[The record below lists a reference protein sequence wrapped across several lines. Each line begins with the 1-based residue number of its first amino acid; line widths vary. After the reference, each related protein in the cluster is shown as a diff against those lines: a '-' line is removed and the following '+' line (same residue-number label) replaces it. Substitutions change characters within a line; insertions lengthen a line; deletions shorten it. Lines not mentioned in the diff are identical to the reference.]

1 MCLDLIWIEVHTVVA
16 ELAAMGAAI
25 LCLFAEMLHAIRVR
39 RVAELAFG
47 PTRRPALWAIA
58 APIFRV
64 CAVAA
69 LTWGMVT
76 LILIQPKVHQAE
88 VVQDGEYKH
97 IVMVLDVSPSMR
109 LQDAGTTKDISR
121 MRRAREVMESF
132 FQRVAIE
139 QFRVS
144 VIATYTDAK
153 NVVVDTKDLE
163 VVRNILG
170 DLPMH
175 YAFSSGKTDI
185 FAGLREAFEIA
196 RPWNPKSTT
205 LILVSDGDTVPATGM
220 PKPPASIGSFLV
232 VGVGDPVKGKFIDGK
247 NSRQEVST
255 LRQVAMRLGG
265 FYHNGNEKHLSTD
278 LLKQLTSAKKESPF
292 EKLTR
297 REYALMACALG
308 AAVLALLP
316 ILLHYFGTS
325 WRPGANRSSPT
336 VNWKHAA

>member
-1 MCLDLIWIEVHTVVA
+1 MVA
-16 ELAAMGAAI
+16 ELAALGAAI
-25 LCLFAEMLHAIRVR
+25 LCVLAEIIHSIRVR

-47 PTRRPALWAIA
+47 PTRRPAIWAMA
-58 APIFRV
+58 APLLRV
-64 CAVAA
+64 LAVSA
-69 LTWGMVT
+69 LVWGMTT
-76 LILIQPKVHQAE
+76 LMLVQPKVHQAE
-88 VVQDGEYKH
+88 VVQEGEYKH

-109 LQDAGTTKDISR
+109 LQDAGKEKDKSR

-144 VIATYTDAK
+144 VVATYTDAK
-153 NVVVDTKDLE
+153 NVVIDTKDLE
-163 VVRNILG
+163 VIRNILG

-175 YAFSSGKTDI
+175 YAFTSGQTDI
-185 FAGLREAFEIA
+185 FAGLRSAYEIA

-205 LILVSDGDTVPATGM
+205 LILVSDGDTVPSTGM
-220 PKPPASIGSFLV
+220 PKPPASINSVLV
-232 VGVGDPVKGKFIDGK
+232 VGVGDPVKGKFINGK

-292 EKLTR
+292 EKLSR
-297 REYALMACALG
+297 REYALMACGFGGL
-308 AAVLALLP
+308 VLSLLP
-316 ILLHYFGTS
+316 LLLHYLGTA
-325 WRPGANRSSPT
+325 WKPGANRSSPQ
-336 VNWKHAA
+336 VRWQRSAA

>member
-1 MCLDLIWIEVHTVVA
+1 VVA
-16 ELAAMGAAI
+16 ELAALGAAI
-25 LCLFAEMLHAIRVR
+25 LCVLAEIIHAIRVR

-47 PTRRPALWAIA
+47 PTRRPAIWAFP
-58 APIFRV
+58 APLLRV
-64 CAVAA
+64 LAVSA
-69 LTWGMVT
+69 LAWGMTT
-76 LILIQPKVHQAE
+76 LMLIQPKVRQAE
-88 VVQDGEYKH
+88 VIQEGEYKH

-109 LQDAGTTKDISR
+109 LQDAGKEKDKSR

-175 YAFSSGKTDI
+175 YVFTSGQTDI
-185 FAGLREAFEIA
+185 FAGLRSAYEIA

-205 LILVSDGDTVPATGM
+205 LILVSDGDTVPSTGM
-220 PKPPASIGSFLV
+220 PKPPASISSVLV
-232 VGVGDPVKGKFIDGK
+232 VGVGDPVKGKFINGK

-308 AAVLALLP
+308 GLILSLLP
-316 ILLHYFGTS
+316 MLLHYFGTA
-325 WRPGANRSSPT
+325 WKPGANRSSPQT
-336 VNWKHAA
+336 RWRQAA

>member
-1 MCLDLIWIEVHTVVA
+1 MVA
-16 ELAAMGAAI
+16 ELAALGAALLSMI
-25 LCLFAEMLHAIRVR
+25 AEMLHAFRVR
-39 RVAELAFG
+39 RIATLAFG
-47 PTRRPALWAIA
+47 PTRRPAWWALA
-58 APIFRV
+58 APLMRV
-64 CAVAA
+64 LAVAA
-69 LTWGMVT
+69 LAWGMAT
-76 LILIQPKVHQAE
+76 LMQIQPKVHQAE
-88 VVQDGEYKH
+88 VVRDGEYKH

-109 LQDAGTTKDISR
+109 LQDAGTTKDKSR
-121 MRRAREVMESF
+121 MVRAREVMESF

-144 VIATYTDAK
+144 VVATYTDAK

-175 YAFSSGKTDI
+175 YAFASGKTDI
-185 FAGLREAFEIA
+185 FAGLRQAFDIA

-220 PKPPASIGSFLV
+220 PKPPASVRSVLV

-308 AAVLALLP
+308 ATILSLLP
-316 ILLHYFGTS
+316 VMLHYFGTS
-325 WRPGANRSSPT
+325 WRPGANRSSPRT
-336 VNWKHAA
+336 IRKAA

>member
-1 MCLDLIWIEVHTVVA
+1 MVA
-16 ELAAMGAAI
+16 ELAAAGAAI
-25 LCLFAEMLHAIRVR
+25 LCVLAETIHAIRIR

-47 PTRRPALWAIA
+47 PTRRPAIWAMAAPLMRIVAIA
-58 APIFRV
+58 ALV
-64 CAVAA
+64 
-69 LTWGMVT
+69 WGMVT
-76 LILIQPKVHQAE
+76 LMLGQPKVHQAE
-88 VVQDGEYKH
+88 IVQEGEYKH

-109 LQDAGTTKDISR
+109 LQDAGNEKDKSR

-175 YAFSSGKTDI
+175 YAFTSGKTDI
-185 FAGLREAFEIA
+185 FAGLRSAFEIA
-196 RPWNPKSTT
+196 KPWNPKSTT
-205 LILVSDGDTVPATGM
+205 LILVSDGDTVPSTGM
-220 PKPPASIGSFLV
+220 PKAPASISSVLV

-308 AAVLALLP
+308 GLILSMLP
-316 ILLHYFGTS
+316 ILLHYFGTT
-325 WRPGANRSSPT
+325 WKPGANRSSPQ
-336 VNWKHAA
+336 VRWPRKKAA

>member
-1 MCLDLIWIEVHTVVA
+1 MVA
-16 ELAAMGAAI
+16 ELAALGAAI
-25 LCLFAEMLHAIRVR
+25 LCVLAETIHAIRVR
-39 RVAELAFG
+39 RVADLAFG
-47 PTRRPALWAIA
+47 PTRRPAWWAMA
-58 APIFRV
+58 APLMRV
-64 CAVAA
+64 AAIAA

-76 LILIQPKVHQAE
+76 LILIEPKVHQAE

-109 LQDAGTTKDISR
+109 LQDAGTTKDKSR

-144 VIATYTDAK
+144 VVATYTDAK

-175 YAFSSGKTDI
+175 YAFKSGRTDI
-185 FAGLREAFEIA
+185 FAGLEAAFEIA
-196 RPWNPKSTT
+196 QPWNPRSTT
-205 LILVSDGDTVPATGM
+205 LILVSDGDTVPSTGM
-220 PKPPASIGSFLV
+220 PKPPASIGSVLV

-247 NSRQEVST
+247 NSRQEVSM

-265 FYHNGNEKHLSTD
+265 FYHNGNEKHLSTE

-292 EKLTR
+292 EQLSR

-308 AAVLALLP
+308 AAILALLP
-316 ILLHYFGTS
+316 VLLHYFGTA
-325 WRPGANRSSPT
+325 WRPGARRSATQLS
-336 VNWKHAA
+336 WQKAA

>member
-1 MCLDLIWIEVHTVVA
+1 MVA
-16 ELAAMGAAI
+16 ELAALGAAI
-25 LCLFAEMLHAIRVR
+25 LCVLAEIIHSIRVR

-47 PTRRPALWAIA
+47 PTRRPAIWAMA
-58 APIFRV
+58 APLLRV
-64 CAVAA
+64 LAVSA
-69 LTWGMVT
+69 LVWGMTT
-76 LILIQPKVHQAE
+76 LMLVQPKVHQAE
-88 VVQDGEYKH
+88 VVQEGEYKH

-109 LQDAGTTKDISR
+109 LQDAGKEKDKSR

-144 VIATYTDAK
+144 VVATYTDAK
-153 NVVVDTKDLE
+153 NVVIDTKDLE
-163 VVRNILG
+163 VIRNILG

-175 YAFSSGKTDI
+175 YAFTSGQTDI
-185 FAGLREAFEIA
+185 FAGLRSAYEIA

-205 LILVSDGDTVPATGM
+205 LILVSDGDTVPSTGM
-220 PKPPASIGSFLV
+220 PKPPASINSVLV
-232 VGVGDPVKGKFIDGK
+232 VGVGDPVKGKFINGK

-292 EKLTR
+292 EKLSR
-297 REYALMACALG
+297 REYALMACGFGGLI
-308 AAVLALLP
+308 LSLLP
-316 ILLHYFGTS
+316 MLLHYFGTA
-325 WRPGANRSSPT
+325 WKPGANRTSPQ
-336 VNWKHAA
+336 VRWQRSAA